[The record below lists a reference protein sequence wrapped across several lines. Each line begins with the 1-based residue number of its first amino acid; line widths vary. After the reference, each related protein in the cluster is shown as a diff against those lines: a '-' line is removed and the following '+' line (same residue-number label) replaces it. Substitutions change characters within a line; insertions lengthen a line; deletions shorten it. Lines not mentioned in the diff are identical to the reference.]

1 MLEKDIGLSRLQESI
16 YESIYTYEISNDLKK
31 ALPSLAS
38 HYNKSMQCAVNRLTY
53 DYCGNCSNC
62 PITYSYCK
70 DSLLHLL
77 K

>member
-1 MLEKDIGLSRLQESI
+1 MLEKDIGLSRAQESI

-31 ALPSLAS
+31 ALPILAS
-38 HYNKSMQCAVNRLTY
+38 HCNKSMQCVVNRLTY
-53 DYCGNCSNC
+53 DYGGNCSNC

-70 DSLLHLL
+70 DSLLHLF